1 MKLGEVLEQF
11 RIEHLR
17 TAVRELRKE
26 VGWEQPM
33 QKSGRP
39 QTKKLIADYFEGR
52 LSGWN
57 DEEVSNFLKGLNG
70 TSILIENPSHTRPA
84 LILCLMP
91 TDMLEQVSLKLN
103 IDMDSEDAIKAYTP
117 IVR

>member
-1 MKLGEVLEQF
+1 
-11 RIEHLR
+11 
-17 TAVRELRKE
+17 
-26 VGWEQPM
+26 M

-91 TDMLEQVSLKLN
+91 TDMLEPVSYTHLTLPT
-103 IDMDSEDAIKAYTP
+103 KA
-117 IVR
+117 